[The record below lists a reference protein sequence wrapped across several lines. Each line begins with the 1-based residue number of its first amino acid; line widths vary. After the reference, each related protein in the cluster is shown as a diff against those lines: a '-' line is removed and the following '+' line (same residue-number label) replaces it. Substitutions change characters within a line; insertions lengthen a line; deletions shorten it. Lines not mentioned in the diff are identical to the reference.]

1 MNHKHVKRTIESYF
15 GIDDIF
21 SKSRERKYIEA
32 RGFFN
37 KIMYDYGLTQQ
48 EVSDIS
54 KMNRTTVL
62 FSLNNTNNL
71 IDLYEPYRTQY
82 EEIVKSLDDDN
93 FSIRTIELR
102 SIINPNRGIL
112 DIESDLINWFSKYH
126 TNIISN
132 DAD

>member
-1 MNHKHVKRTIESYF
+1 MDYKHVKATIESYF

-21 SKSRERKYIEA
+21 SKSRERNFIEA

-37 KIMYDYGLTQQ
+37 KILYDSGLTQQ
-48 EVSDIS
+48 QVSDIS

-71 IDLYEPYRTQY
+71 IELYDPYRTQY
-82 EEIVKSLDDDN
+82 EEIVKSLDDDD

-102 SIINPNRGIL
+102 SIIDPKRGIL

-126 TNIISN
+126 ANIQSN
-132 DAD
+132 DAN